1 MKSKRTTTNNK
12 NLTSCPPP
20 FFFCTTFFTNT
31 HQSPSAREIR
41 SDHDPKFYLQYT
53 DCWVGE
59 PEVEEDSYA
68 YTHATPFQCRLR
80 DCTYSAPIYVNVRY
94 TRGRQIVVKKKVM
107 IGRMPIMLRSSKCM
121 LHNKTERQVAN
132 MKECPYD
139 PGGYF
144 IIKGVEKVI
153 LMQEQLSKNRVI
165 LEEESS
171 GNVSASITSSTHERK
186 SKCYIFAKHGRV
198 YMKSNT
204 LGEDIPIAI
213 IFKAMGIESDLEMV
227 QLVGSEHD
235 LVDRLA
241 LSMEESCKA
250 GILTQLQ
257 ALLYVGNKIRG
268 RSMSGPSGQ
277 TGSGWY
283 RKPQPPEDEARE
295 VLANVVL
302 VSSFL
307 LSFCFDF
314 LFC

>member
-1 MKSKRTTTNNK
+1 
-12 NLTSCPPP
+12 
-20 FFFCTTFFTNT
+20 
-31 HQSPSAREIR
+31 
-41 SDHDPKFYLQYT
+41 
-53 DCWVGE
+53 
-59 PEVEEDSYA
+59 
-68 YTHATPFQCRLR
+68 
-80 DCTYSAPIYVNVRY
+80 VNVRY

-268 RSMSGPSGQ
+268 RSMSAPAGQ
-277 TGSGWY
+277 SGSGWY

-302 VSSFL
+302 VSSLISFPHPPYFL
-307 LSFCFDF
+307 YCFCTFVDASVNNLSQTKHI
-314 LFC
+314 L

>member
-1 MKSKRTTTNNK
+1 
-12 NLTSCPPP
+12 
-20 FFFCTTFFTNT
+20 
-31 HQSPSAREIR
+31 
-41 SDHDPKFYLQYT
+41 
-53 DCWVGE
+53 
-59 PEVEEDSYA
+59 
-68 YTHATPFQCRLR
+68 
-80 DCTYSAPIYVNVRY
+80 
-94 TRGRQIVVKKKVM
+94 
-107 IGRMPIMLRSSKCM
+107 
-121 LHNKTERQVAN
+121 
-132 MKECPYD
+132 
-139 PGGYF
+139 
-144 IIKGVEKVI
+144 
-153 LMQEQLSKNRVI
+153 MQEQLSKNRVI

-186 SKCYIFAKHGRV
+186 SKCYLFAKHGRV

-213 IFKAMGIESDLEMV
+213 IFKAMGVESDLEMV

-268 RSMSGPSGQ
+268 RSMSAPAGQ
-277 TGSGWY
+277 SGSGWY

-302 VSSFL
+302 VSSLISFPPHPYVLYCFCTLVDASVNIAKSNSTYSLIPTLRTPFYFL
-307 LSFCFDF
+307 PLSMYVLLQYIYRAMCLSITLISVPNAFISVI
-314 LFC
+314 